1 MAAESNGELCEVVLG
16 EVERGIEIISHNYP
30 LGSLETKEAI
40 IDGGERL
47 LEVAVLLES
56 LLPSEDGATI
66 TREIQQLLVHM
77 ITDYEQELLYMI
89 VQGRGRLALDIREE
103 QLRFLLEHS
112 FKVKDIAGMFGCCT
126 RTIQRKMRDFGI
138 DSNRFSDIG
147 DLHLDELVSEIVTRL
162 PSCGV
167 RSVQSML
174 RVNGVI
180 LQRERVRASL
190 HRVDPAGMEIRLR
203 RTLHRRQYSVTSP
216 NVLWHID
223 GYHKMIRW
231 RFVVHGGIDGYS
243 RVPVYLKVATN
254 NKADTVLDA
263 FFEAIAHYGLPSRI
277 RADCGGENVQVA
289 RFMLE
294 HPERGPERGS
304 FIMGRSVHN
313 QRIERLW
320 RDLFEGCI
328 SFFYFLFYSLEEA
341 GLLDPDSMID
351 LCALHTVFLPR
362 IQSHLDIFREAWCNH
377 PIRTAHNR
385 TPHQLWILG
394 MGQARL
400 DNPTSRAVQGVAGM
414 GNEVCL

>member
-1 MAAESNGELCEVVLG
+1 MAEGSNGELCEVVLG

-66 TREIQQLLVHM
+66 TREIQQLLVHL

-89 VQGRGRLALDIREE
+89 VQGRGRPALDIREE

-190 HRVDPAGMEIRLR
+190 HCVDPAGMEIRLR

-216 NVLWHID
+216 NALWHID

-351 LCALHTVFLPR
+351 LCALHIVFLPR
-362 IQSHLDIFREAWCNH
+362 IQSIWIYFVKHGVITPFVQ
-377 PIRTAHNR
+377 PITALHTNYEF
-385 TPHQLWILG
+385 LG
-394 MGQARL
+394 WDKPG
-400 DNPTSRAVQGVAGM
+400 
-414 GNEVCL
+414 